1 MKLLNLKIF
10 HLFDTF
16 THKIEYN
23 QDERIT
29 ILTAPNGYGKTMTLK
44 IIYNLFNKRL
54 NFFMQL
60 IFDKIILCFDNN
72 QSIEIVKEDK
82 NKILKFVL
90 KDGSKEIVSFEYPS
104 KKMTSELGKGL
115 FRRILEDFIPN
126 FIEKVDTDVWVNNT
140 TEEILSFEE
149 IIYQYSDYM
158 PENLIRKLKIDIPK
172 EFLETINSLEVYF
185 IQEQRLV
192 LRQPISDHILRR
204 EVVITDT
211 IEKYSHELS
220 EQIKQT
226 IGEYAQVT
234 QSLDSSFPKRL
245 FKQKKQKQ
253 NYDLKEKLTELQEQ
267 RQKTSKYGL
276 LKLDEDTFFQED
288 EIDDNDTKVLSLYI
302 SDSEKKLAVFSSLV
316 NKIELFTKILNER
329 RFHFKTIE
337 IDKDKGFIF
346 KANNDSIL
354 KLTELSSG
362 EQHEVVLLFELI
374 FKATENSLVL
384 IDEPEISLH
393 VVWQKEF
400 LNDIKEII
408 KLQNIDI
415 VIATHS
421 PQIINDRWDLTV
433 NLEASQVE

>member
-10 HLFDTF
+10 NLFDTF
-16 THKIEYN
+16 THEIEYN
-23 QDERIT
+23 QNERIT
-29 ILTAPNGYGKTMTLK
+29 ILTAPNGYGKTITLK
-44 IIYNLFNKRL
+44 IIYNLFNRKL
-54 NFFMQL
+54 NFFMKL
-60 IFDKIILCFDNN
+60 IFDKIVLCFDNN

-82 NKILKFVL
+82 KIIFSLRDNDTK
-90 KDGSKEIVSFEYPS
+90 SSSFQYPS
-104 KKMTSELGKGL
+104 KKIALELRRGIPN
-115 FRRILEDFIPN
+115 RILEDSLPN
-126 FIEKVDTDVWVNNT
+126 YIERVSIDEWLNT
-140 TEEILSFEE
+140 TTDEMFSLEE
-149 IIYQYSDYM
+149 IIFQYNEYI
-158 PENLIRKLKIDIPK
+158 PERFSKKMKIDIPK

-192 LRQPISDHILRR
+192 LRQPISDHRLRR

-211 IEKYSHELS
+211 IEKYSNELS

-253 NYDLKEKLTELQEQ
+253 NYNLKEKLTELQEQ

-288 EIDDNDTKVLSLYI
+288 EIDENDTKVLSLYI
-302 SDSEKKLAVFSSLV
+302 SDSEQKLAVFSSLV

-329 RFHFKTIE
+329 RFNFKTIE

-346 KANNDSIL
+346 RAKNGSIL
-354 KLTELSSG
+354 QLTELSSG

-400 LNDIKEII
+400 LHDIKEII

-433 NLEASQVE
+433 NLEASKVE

>member
-10 HLFDTF
+10 NLFDTF
-16 THKIEYN
+16 THEIEYN

-29 ILTAPNGYGKTMTLK
+29 IITAPNGYGKTITLK
-44 IIYNLFNKRL
+44 IIYNLFNKKF
-54 NFFMQL
+54 NFFMKL
-60 IFDKIILCFDNN
+60 IFDKIVLCFDNN
-72 QSIEIVKEDK
+72 QSIEIIKESE
-82 NKILKFVL
+82 NKILRFVL

-115 FRRILEDFIPN
+115 FRRRLEDFIPS
-126 FIEKVDTDVWVNNT
+126 FIERIDADVWLNTT

-158 PENLIRKLKIDIPK
+158 PENLIKKLKIDIPK
-172 EFLETINSLEVYF
+172 EFLEIINSLKVYF

-192 LRQPISDHILRR
+192 LRQPISDHRLRR
-204 EVVITDT
+204 EIVITDT
-211 IEKYSHELS
+211 IEKYSNELS

-288 EIDDNDTKVLSLYI
+288 EIDENDTKVLSLYI
-302 SDSEKKLAVFSSLV
+302 SDSEQKLAVFSSLV

-329 RFHFKTIE
+329 RFNFKTIE

-346 KANNDSIL
+346 RAKNDSIL
-354 KLTELSSG
+354 QLTELSSG

-374 FKATENSLVL
+374 FKSTENSLVL

-421 PQIINDRWDLTV
+421 PQIINERWELTV
-433 NLEASQVE
+433 NLEASKIE